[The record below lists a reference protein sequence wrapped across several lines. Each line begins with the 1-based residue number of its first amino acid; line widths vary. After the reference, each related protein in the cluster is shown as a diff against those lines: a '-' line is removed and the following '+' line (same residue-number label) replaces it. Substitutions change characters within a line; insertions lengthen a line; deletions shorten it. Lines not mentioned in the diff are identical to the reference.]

1 MSVYR
6 SCAQTF
12 PGRGST
18 LHPYHWFLP
27 RYSKAQLYVT
37 TSPCYFR
44 LYNNPHLLGEEQM
57 RGSHLELAHIWVFL
71 RAISY
76 LLMTKVR
83 FVGIFCLRVI
93 WMIDLQPLVNRKY
106 VVTKTLLR
114 FSEVQNLHLTRKG
127 RQNVLNLLLW
137 KPRRWNMV
145 VVCSSLWSRIKLLQK
160 WASQCCKLASLKMI
174 FCTKWR
180 NMTVSSFIL
189 LFLTGTPSPISI
201 ISEDTFLSNKH
212 GNNTCSFALF
222 SYREETQVFHYENLW
237 NNSLVYDFSFHIQHA
252 SSHLASNSTLLD
264 LSLMMCT
271 LSKTIF

>member
-1 MSVYR
+1 M
-6 SCAQTF
+6 
-12 PGRGST
+12 
-18 LHPYHWFLP
+18 
-27 RYSKAQLYVT
+27 
-37 TSPCYFR
+37 
-44 LYNNPHLLGEEQM
+44 
-57 RGSHLELAHIWVFL
+57 
-71 RAISY
+71 
-76 LLMTKVR
+76 
-83 FVGIFCLRVI
+83 
-93 WMIDLQPLVNRKY
+93 
-106 VVTKTLLR
+106 
-114 FSEVQNLHLTRKG
+114 EVQKVEHGGGLQFSLVQDKAPSEMSKP
-127 RQNVLNLLLW
+127 VL
-137 KPRRWNMV
+137 
-145 VVCSSLWSRIKLLQK
+145 Q
-160 WASQCCKLASLKMI
+160 ASIWELASLKMI

-212 GNNTCSFALF
+212 SNNTCSFALC